1 MKARIKET
9 GEPLEDLIIFDSTGN
24 QWPLDDVELIPDTHL
39 TKEIDWEQRRFE
51 LVKAAM
57 QGLLSTCSPGLLDK
71 NFLAALSIDY
81 ADTVIAEYMK
91 VGRSNENE
99 E

>member
-1 MKARIKET
+1 MKAIVKESGQEIEVLSVFARNT
-9 GEPLEDLIIFDSTGN
+9 EYATHYDITDISF
-24 QWPLDDVELIPDTHL
+24 VEKPDT
-39 TKEIDWEQRRFE
+39 ESSIDWEDRRFE

-57 QGLLSTCSPGLLDK
+57 QGLLSTCSPGLLYK

-81 ADTVIAEYMK
+81 ANTVLAEYMK
-91 VGRSNENE
+91 GGE

>member
-9 GEPLEDLIIFDSTGN
+9 GEVRNVEVVYLSDGYAYGLDEVEIIREFNPDKFQIDL
-24 QWPLDDVELIPDTHL
+24 
-39 TKEIDWEQRRFE
+39 EQRHFE

-81 ADTVIAEYMK
+81 ANTVIAEYRK
-91 VGRSNENE
+91 GGE